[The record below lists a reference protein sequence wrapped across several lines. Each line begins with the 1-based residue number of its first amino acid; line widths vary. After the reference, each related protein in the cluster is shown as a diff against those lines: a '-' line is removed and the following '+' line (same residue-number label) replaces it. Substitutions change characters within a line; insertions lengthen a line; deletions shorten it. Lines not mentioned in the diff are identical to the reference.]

1 MHLFFAAFLMDQINE
16 KAENE
21 RQNKEDDLRYDEEM
35 VKMLSVEEDQFQQYA
50 DKVSLELHEKV

>member
-1 MHLFFAAFLMDQINE
+1 MDQINE

-50 DKVSLELHEKV
+50 DKVSSELHEKV